1 MTTVVGPVR
10 YMQQNVLTLVGLNP
24 DRTSHETK
32 MIKAIL
38 FDAFGTLAEIA
49 ERRRPYAKLL
59 SLADTESRPTDAD
72 YAAIVMGRDWKIH
85 EITDWLG
92 VTQTQA
98 QEAGVFEGLA
108 TELLSMSL
116 FPETAEILA
125 HLRACGLKLGICSN
139 LAQPYAA
146 PLRSLLPIEIDEYVW
161 SFEVGAIKPDPII
174 YQAACDALKVKPEE
188 ILMVGDTYNA
198 DCLGPRRFGMQAVHL
213 ARAGHSP
220 DRTFLKSLSDLHTLL
235 AARG

>member
-1 MTTVVGPVR
+1 MVGPLR
-10 YMQQNVLTLVGLNP
+10 YMQQNVLTLVGLSP

-146 PLRSLLPIEIDEYVW
+146 PLRSLLPIEMDEYVW

-174 YQAACDALKVKPEE
+174 YQTACDALKVKPEE

-220 DRTFLKSLSDLHTLL
+220 DRTFLKSLSELHTLL
-235 AARG
+235 GARR

>member
-1 MTTVVGPVR
+1 MVGPLR
-10 YMQQNVLTLVGLNP
+10 YMQQNVLTLVGLSP

-146 PLRSLLPIEIDEYVW
+146 PLRSLLPIEMDEYVW
-161 SFEVGAIKPDPII
+161 SFEVGAIKPD
-174 YQAACDALKVKPEE
+174 
-188 ILMVGDTYNA
+188 
-198 DCLGPRRFGMQAVHL
+198 R
-213 ARAGHSP
+213 
-220 DRTFLKSLSDLHTLL
+220 KSVV
-235 AARG
+235 

>member
-1 MTTVVGPVR
+1 
-10 YMQQNVLTLVGLNP
+10 MQQNVLTLVGLSP

-98 QEAGVFEGLA
+98 QGAGVFEGLA

-146 PLRSLLPIEIDEYVW
+146 PLRSLLPIEMDEYVW

-174 YQAACDALKVKPEE
+174 YQTACDALKVKPEE
-188 ILMVGDTYNA
+188 ILMVGDTFNA

-220 DRTFLKSLSDLHTLL
+220 DRTFLKSLSELHTLL
-235 AARG
+235 GARR

>member
-1 MTTVVGPVR
+1 MTTMVGPVR
-10 YMQQNVLTLVGLNP
+10 YMQQNVLTLVGLSP

-98 QEAGVFEGLA
+98 QEAGVFEGLT

-146 PLRSLLPIEIDEYVW
+146 PLRSLLPIEMDEYVW

-174 YQAACDALKVKPEE
+174 YQAACAALKVKPEE

-220 DRTFLKSLSDLHTLL
+220 DRTFLKSLSELHTLL
-235 AARG
+235 GARR